1 MELHML
7 ALSFTVA
14 LRISSLASGN
24 QLQPHM
30 PNVCAEQELAI
41 VGHRQPCVQAFTRVV
56 KVWKQACGGQLW
68 CAGYERRTAYH
79 TAYRQ
84 VYALTRQTA
93 YRCCPGW
100 APRAGAAGCLHPACN
115 YGVCF
120 NGGNCIEGSSQ
131 LCHCPS
137 GFQGPRCQYG
147 FEIMLVREAEAFLE
161 LDRTPVCG

>member
-100 APRAGAAGCLHPACN
+100 APRAGAAGCLHRLLEPETPPEAGDLCTLSLQPALS
-115 YGVCF
+115 F
-120 NGGNCIEGSSQ
+120 SEKTSARGSGRVG
-131 LCHCPS
+131 L
-137 GFQGPRCQYG
+137 
-147 FEIMLVREAEAFLE
+147 
-161 LDRTPVCG
+161 